1 MFENFKNLNLKQAFK
16 LLVLLLFFSGIIV
29 FFAVLEVGK
38 TADFQRLAG
47 KHSQLFGLFTLQVEK
62 LKNIDSPEKHFREIN
77 MIFDLK
83 SDIPGDMGV
92 NLLLSKIKSFAQ
104 IPLDRINFFE
114 GLALR
119 AAGFGEVL
127 TVAVDDINIIIEMEK
142 IIKDYRSHN
151 ISHDKLLKEMEL
163 FSEEMVEDYGIFT
176 DIIDEVTNLV
186 STISF
191 GLVTILL
198 ILLTSLYWYIY
209 RSVVLPLSHVRNDI
223 HTSSGE
229 LHANSKQQLQSAS
242 HQTSSMSEIG
252 SVMQELV
259 ATSKQ
264 IFETSSRA
272 TVVARDTN
280 KAVENGHASIDQAM
294 DGMKII
300 KKKVEISASNMLSLG
315 EKSQHIGV
323 VLDVIN
329 ELSQQMTV
337 LSYNATIEA
346 AGTGEMGKRFMAVAD
361 RIIKLAERSVESAKE
376 VKTIIEDIQTDSN
389 KTIMSTEDG
398 IKAVEKG
405 ILFSQE
411 VKGALKRITGFTE
424 QVMTSIDEI
433 NLSVNQQKTAIEQAA
448 SEVGEITQLVQET
461 EDGAK
466 QVADAATQ
474 LLDMAAILEKL

>member
-1 MFENFKNLNLKQAFK
+1 MGKFKNLNLKQAFR
-16 LLVLLLFFSGIIV
+16 LLVILLILSGIIV
-29 FFAVLEVGK
+29 IFAVLEFGK
-38 TADFQRLAG
+38 TADFQKITG
-47 KHSQLFGLFTLQVEK
+47 KHAQAFGRFTLHVER
-62 LKNIDSPEKHFREIN
+62 LKDMDSPDKYSREIS
-77 MIFDLK
+77 MIFDFK
-83 SDIPGDMGV
+83 SDVISDMGV
-92 NLLLSKIKSFAQ
+92 NFLLSKMKSIAQ
-104 IPLDRINFFE
+104 MVLDRISFFE
-114 GLALR
+114 GLLLR
-119 AAGFGEVL
+119 AGGLGAAMEI
-127 TVAVDDINIIIEMEK
+127 AADDLNTSIEMEK
-142 IIKDYRSHN
+142 VIKDYRDHN
-151 ISHDKLLKEMEL
+151 ISYDQLLKEMDFFL
-163 FSEEMVEDYGIFT
+163 GKVEEHNRMFADV
-176 DIIDEVTNLV
+176 IDEITDLV
-186 STISF
+186 SAISV
-191 GLVTILL
+191 GLVATLL
-198 ILLTSLYWYIY
+198 FLLTGLYWYVY

-223 HTSSGE
+223 YTSSGE

-242 HQTSSMSEIG
+242 HKTSSMSEIG

-264 IFETSSRA
+264 IFETSARA

-280 KAVENGHASIDQAM
+280 KAVEDGHGSIDKAM

-346 AGTGEMGKRFMAVAD
+346 AGSGEMGKRFMAVAD

-376 VKTIIEDIQTDSN
+376 VKSIIEDIQTNSN

-411 VKGALKRITGFTE
+411 VKESLKRITGFTE
-424 QVMTSIDEI
+424 QVMTSIGEI

-474 LLDMAAILEKL
+474 LLDMAGTLEKL